1 MDEAIAGRLATN
13 MRTLREARGLTQ
25 QRISKLADV
34 PRATWATLE
43 SGISNPTLNVLIKVA
58 EALGVRLEEL
68 IGPPRTTA
76 WLYPKGSL
84 PTKSRGKA
92 EIRRLLPEA
101 LSGLE
106 IERFELPAGAHFTGI
121 PHTQG
126 TREYLTCE
134 RGSLDLAVGGECF
147 TLKPGDVVVF
157 HGDQPHSYRNGG
169 RSAAIAYSV
178 VAFARGATP
187 N

>member
-1 MDEAIAGRLATN
+1 MDDVIAGRLAEN

-25 QRISKLADV
+25 QRISKLAQV

-43 SGISNPTLNVLIKVA
+43 SGVSNPTLSVLIKVA

-76 WLYPKGSL
+76 RYYPKDSL
-84 PTKSRGKA
+84 PKKTRGKA

-106 IERFELPAGAHFTGI
+106 IERFELPAGAHFTGV

-134 RGSLDLAVGGECF
+134 RGGLVLAVSGECF
-147 TLKPGDVVVF
+147 ALKPGDVVVF
-157 HGDQPHSYRNGG
+157 HGDQAHSYRNSG
-169 RSAAIAYSV
+169 RSTAIAYSV
-178 VAFARGATP
+178 VAFAR
-187 N
+187 